1 MNMLT
6 IFSHFSSGQVVAII
20 LLTSFILTVWL
31 VKFFCLSRINII
43 DLSVTIVL
51 FLLCLF
57 VDLNEILIIIFIII
71 NSLDLVYSLLD
82 LALYVYIKNEINQKT
97 IEYIKNT
104 EYDFFIQMDKKENI
118 MEVIGEKVTFLT
130 SSKEKEEKD

>member
-1 MNMLT
+1 M
-6 IFSHFSSGQVVAII
+6 
-20 LLTSFILTVWL
+20 
-31 VKFFCLSRINII
+31 
-43 DLSVTIVL
+43 L

-104 EYDFFIQMDKKENI
+104 EYDFFIQMDKKKI
-118 MEVIGEKVTFLT
+118 LWIVAIHY
-130 SSKEKEEKD
+130 

>member
-104 EYDFFIQMDKKENI
+104 EYDFFIQMDKKKI
-118 MEVIGEKVTFLT
+118 LWIVAIHY
-130 SSKEKEEKD
+130 

>member
-51 FLLCLF
+51 FLLCLL

-82 LALYVYIKNEINQKT
+82 LALYVYIKNVIIQKT
-97 IEYIKNT
+97 IVYYKN
-104 EYDFFIQMDKKENI
+104 K
-118 MEVIGEKVTFLT
+118 
-130 SSKEKEEKD
+130 

>member
-118 MEVIGEKVTFLT
+118 MDGLRVEAL
-130 SSKEKEEKD
+130 